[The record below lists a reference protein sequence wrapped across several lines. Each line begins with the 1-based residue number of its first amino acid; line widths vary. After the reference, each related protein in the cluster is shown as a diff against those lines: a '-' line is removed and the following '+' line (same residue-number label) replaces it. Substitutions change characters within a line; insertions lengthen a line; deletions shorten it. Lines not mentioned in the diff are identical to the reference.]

1 METPKQP
8 ETGYWYTT
16 DPDHPRARDVLDAVR
31 SYRATETRVRRRTQ
45 DSMGMNEN
53 DLLAMRFLMQAR
65 QVGGSLGPKDLSR
78 LLGISTA
85 STTALI
91 DRLEK
96 GGYVRRRARP
106 NDRRAWEI
114 VPTDTSD
121 SEVRDT
127 VGGMHARM
135 LAAASE
141 LSAEEAGVVIRFMDR
156 LRQSLEEPEA
166 DKAGDGSAAEQPD
179 DTAR

>member
-1 METPKQP
+1 MDTPQQDP
-8 ETGYWYTT
+8 ERNGYWYSP
-16 DPDHPRARDVLDAVR
+16 DPEHPRARDVLDAVR
-31 SYRATETRVRRRTQ
+31 SYRAAETRVRRHTQ

-53 DLLAMRFLMQAR
+53 DLLAMRYLMQAR
-65 QVGGSLGPKDLSR
+65 QAGGSLGPKDLSR

-114 VPTDTSD
+114 VPTEVSDT
-121 SEVRDT
+121 EVRQT
-127 VGGMHARM
+127 VGDMHGRM
-135 LAAASE
+135 LQAAAE
-141 LSAEEAGVVIRFMDR
+141 LSPEEADTVIRFMTR
-156 LRQSLEEPEA
+156 LRQALGGTPGEPA
-166 DKAGDGSAAEQPD
+166 PDGSAG
-179 DTAR
+179 TAGTTK

>member
-1 METPKQP
+1 METPQQP
-8 ETGYWYTT
+8 SASAGYWYTT
-16 DPDHPRARDVLDAVR
+16 DPDHPRAREVLDAVR
-31 SYRATETRVRRRTQ
+31 SYRATETRIRRHTQ

-53 DLLAMRFLMQAR
+53 DLLAMRYLMQAR
-65 QVGGSLGPKDLSR
+65 QAGGSLGPKDLSR

-121 SEVRDT
+121 AEVRDT
-127 VGGMHARM
+127 VGGMHERM
-135 LAAASE
+135 MQAASE
-141 LSAEEAGVVIRFMDR
+141 LSPEEAGVVIRFMDR
-156 LRQSLEEPEA
+156 LRQSLEEPAA
-166 DKAGDGSAAEQPD
+166 DKGGSVADKPGEAP
-179 DTAR
+179 R